1 MLTSVMPAMTRAL
14 QGSMNP
20 QAIKQVTQALGNCN
34 QQLTHRG
41 DVQIRPDGWA
51 NATNFNGTY
60 GELPPSMEDY
70 NRYVGGY
77 TEGVDTNNNFY
88 NNPLYNTQ
96 FDYGDTVL
104 VGGGPAGAAGAAGGD
119 GAAGPSGPPGS
130 PGGAGAAGS
139 GGRDGA
145 SGGAGGQGAAGPAG
159 PPGESGGGGGGG
171 GVQIDIENI
180 IAQLMGRLRE
190 KAAVSSLDPTTGS
203 ASKVST
209 SKKEFVVDVDCEDG
223 EIVAKKEVYRI
234 VEFVEDVDVLTSV
247 REIPGTY
254 YGP

>member
-130 PGGAGAAGS
+130 AGGA
-139 GGRDGA
+139 
-145 SGGAGGQGAAGPAG
+145 
-159 PPGESGGGGGGG
+159 G
-171 GVQIDIENI
+171 GVQIDIDNI

-209 SKKEFVVDVDCEDG
+209 SKKEFVVDVKCEGG
-223 EIVAKKEVYRI
+223 EIVPKWEVYRI